1 MEQVLSTIWN
11 LCTTATNDS
20 TTATSDATTNSSS
33 AQAQYAISQGMLPL
47 EQSYIENILRLNKG
61 KQATVVMTYE
71 RGSSLGTQSYT
82 GIIEATGR
90 DHIVISEPQSGKR
103 YLLLMIYLDYV
114 EFPEEITYLPSQ
126 QATYTQDHKK
136 LANASFCFYN
146 PFTTAVPTRIHATI
160 NATPPRGV
168 IGPKNLIPVV
178 LNAYKLPENIII
190 PATISQPAVV
200 KSDD

>member
-1 MEQVLSTIWN
+1 MN
-11 LCTTATNDS
+11 GTAKNPYYGTGFYQPS
-20 TTATSDATTNSSS
+20 GTYVQPQQMTQQQQQAMQQQTAQA

-47 EQSYIENILRLNKG
+47 EQSYIENILRINKG

-82 GIIEATGR
+82 GIIEAAGR

-126 QATYTQDHKK
+126 QATYT
-136 LANASFCFYN
+136 
-146 PFTTAVPTRIHATI
+146 
-160 NATPPRGV
+160 PR
-168 IGPKNLIPVV
+168 P
-178 LNAYKLPENIII
+178 
-190 PATISQPAVV
+190 
-200 KSDD
+200 

>member
-20 TTATSDATTNSSS
+20 TTAQAMQQQTAQV

-82 GIIEATGR
+82 GIIEANW
-90 DHIVISEPQSGKR
+90 P
-103 YLLLMIYLDYV
+103 
-114 EFPEEITYLPSQ
+114 
-126 QATYTQDHKK
+126 
-136 LANASFCFYN
+136 
-146 PFTTAVPTRIHATI
+146 
-160 NATPPRGV
+160 
-168 IGPKNLIPVV
+168 
-178 LNAYKLPENIII
+178 
-190 PATISQPAVV
+190 
-200 KSDD
+200 

>member
-82 GIIEATGR
+82 GIIELAVT
-90 DHIVISEPQSGKR
+90 I
-103 YLLLMIYLDYV
+103 LLLVNRNQENAIYY
-114 EFPEEITYLPSQ
+114 
-126 QATYTQDHKK
+126 
-136 LANASFCFYN
+136 
-146 PFTTAVPTRIHATI
+146 
-160 NATPPRGV
+160 
-168 IGPKNLIPVV
+168 
-178 LNAYKLPENIII
+178 
-190 PATISQPAVV
+190 
-200 KSDD
+200 

>member
-20 TTATSDATTNSSS
+20 TTAASDATTTARCASS
-33 AQAQYAISQGMLPL
+33 ICNFWHVTL

-82 GIIEATGR
+82 GIIEAALR

-126 QATYTQDHKK
+126 QATYIK
-136 LANASFCFYN
+136 
-146 PFTTAVPTRIHATI
+146 
-160 NATPPRGV
+160 
-168 IGPKNLIPVV
+168 
-178 LNAYKLPENIII
+178 
-190 PATISQPAVV
+190 
-200 KSDD
+200 